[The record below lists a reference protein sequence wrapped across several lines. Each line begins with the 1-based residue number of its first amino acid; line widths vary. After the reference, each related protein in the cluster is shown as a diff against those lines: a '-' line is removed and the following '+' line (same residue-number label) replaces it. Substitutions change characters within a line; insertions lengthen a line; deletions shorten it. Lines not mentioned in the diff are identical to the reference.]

1 VSRACV
7 ARLPCEIDSPLCC
20 CMIGMKL
27 KSVLYSQVVSTHV
40 ESMYMHIH
48 VYMYVAYAHHPE

>member
-1 VSRACV
+1 
-7 ARLPCEIDSPLCC
+7 
-20 CMIGMKL
+20 MKL